1 MIFLWHS
8 TQQFQFMKY
17 CYYYLR
23 EACLM
28 AVKMRCYQH
37 VSRHHIIIW
46 RLPNWTRR
54 QTWTISSR
62 DIHFVVMD
70 CKLWSEISISFEL
83 NAQNHPIIFAIF
95 IIWDFHW
102 EERLEPK
109 FLYFYATIILL
120 FRINI
125 SEDIIHSVKLIELN
139 ICCACC

>member
-1 MIFLWHS
+1 MNSLKIYDHVRSAIDQFWNGIQLFLWHS

-83 NAQNHPIIFAIF
+83 NAQTHPIISECSLFEIF
-95 IIWDFHW
+95 IEKKNLGQNYYILTP
-102 EERLEPK
+102 RS
-109 FLYFYATIILL
+109 FYC
-120 FRINI
+120 
-125 SEDIIHSVKLIELN
+125 SE
-139 ICCACC
+139 